1 MTDRQARARILV
13 WSDYV
18 CPYCYF
24 LERELDRIRERHSE
38 NVIIEYYA
46 FELRPEPVPTLEPQG
61 KYLLTTWSRSVYPM
75 GKDYGMPI
83 RLPSVQP
90 RSSLAF
96 QMSEYARAVNSHDKV
111 HLALFHAFF
120 VEDRNIGDLSVL
132 LEIGGNLGLDVAE
145 LAHHLRTGTYKA
157 EIDQQ
162 RRKGLERQVTGVPA
176 LFLEPV
182 DPGAFPAKG
191 AVGGNTN
198 WLERNLMQV
207 AQ

>member
-1 MTDRQARARILV
+1 MADQQARARILV

-24 LERELDRIRERHSE
+24 LERELDHIRAQHSE
-38 NVIIEYYA
+38 NVIVEYYS

-61 KYLLTTWSRSVYPM
+61 EYLVTTWNRSVYPM
-75 GKDYGMPI
+75 GREYGIPI

-96 QMSEYARAVNSHDKV
+96 QMSEYARTLNSHHKV
-111 HLALFHAFF
+111 HLALFNAFF
-120 VEDRNIGDLSVL
+120 IEDRNIGDLSVL
-132 LEIGGNLGLDVAE
+132 LDIGATLGLDVAE
-145 LAHHLRTGTYKA
+145 LTHHLKTETYKA

-176 LFLEPV
+176 LFLEPLE
-182 DPGAFPAKG
+182 PGAFPAKG
-191 AVGGNTN
+191 KVGSNTD
-198 WLERNLMQV
+198 WLEQSLMQV